1 MDKEHVKGIADDIKG
16 KAKEAVGH
24 ALGDRKL
31 EVEGKADQVKG
42 AAHKALGDISSMR
55 RQMARAT
62 EFRGYGPA
70 TLAATAGFALAAS
83 LVQSHWVARPQEH
96 MGSYLAVWI
105 WTAVASAALI
115 GIQMQTRSRRL
126 HSGLADEMIR
136 MAVEQFLPS
145 ALAGAL
151 LTLVLVRS
159 APQTAW
165 ILPGLWQLI
174 FGLGV
179 FSSCRFLPR
188 PMVAAGVWYMAT
200 GLICISAGDA
210 RALSPWAM
218 GIPYAFGQLL
228 VAGILYC
235 RANEGSK

>member
-1 MDKEHVKGIADDIKG
+1 ML
-16 KAKEAVGH
+16 
-24 ALGDRKL
+24 ALHCKVHMNDL
-31 EVEGKADQVKG
+31 
-42 AAHKALGDISSMR
+42 HKALGDISSMR
-55 RQMARAT
+55 RQIARAT

-70 TLAATAGFALAAS
+70 TLATTAGFALAAS
-83 LVQSHWVARPQEH
+83 LAQSRWVARPQEH
-96 MGSYLAVWI
+96 IGSYLTVWI

-151 LTLVLVRS
+151 ITLVLVRS
-159 APQTAW
+159 APQAAW

-174 FGLGV
+174 FSLGV

-188 PMVAAGVWYMAT
+188 PMVAAGAWYMAT
-200 GLICISAGDA
+200 GLICLSLGET
-210 RALSPWAM
+210 RAFSPWVM
-218 GIPYAFGQLL
+218 GIPYGFGQLL
-228 VAGILYC
+228 VAGILYF
-235 RANEGSK
+235 RANGGAK